1 MQFPSKNLRKTIKK
15 TDGPG
20 DKFCSVSGRLVDKL
34 RELAHI
40 LLRGYP
46 QPKNKNLSP
55 TVLKRLPY
63 PFHMLPSLKRHNYCL
78 FFIRTC

>member
-1 MQFPSKNLRKTIKK
+1 M
-15 TDGPG
+15 
-20 DKFCSVSGRLVDKL
+20 DKL

-46 QPKNKNLSP
+46 QPKKKNLSP
-55 TVLKRLPY
+55 TVLKRLPF

-78 FFIRTC
+78 FFHKDMLILVLSISLIRNSIICVAFFKRDTSV